1 MSQLFDN
8 WPDPY
13 EQWFQTPIGALVKS
27 VELEWVMNLL
37 QPKPEEKILDAG
49 CGSGIFTQP
58 ITEQGAKI
66 TGIDISQPMLERAQ
80 KRLPQHEFLAA
91 DICDLPFT
99 DEIFDKTVSIT
110 ALEFIENGEQ
120 AIAELFRVTKP
131 GGLVVVATLNRLSPW
146 ADRRQERAKQDSE
159 SVFNHAFFR
168 SPQELLDLASVK
180 GEAVTAVHFTKD
192 DDPERARLIEA
203 RGKEELLD
211 TGAFLIACWRK
222 PLTKEV

>member
-1 MSQLFDN
+1 MSQLFDS

-37 QPKPEEKILDAG
+37 QPQAGEKILDAG

-58 ITEQGAKI
+58 IAEKGAQI
-66 TGIDISQPMLERAQ
+66 TGIDISQPMLDHAQ
-80 KRLPQHEFLAA
+80 KRLPNYEFLAA
-91 DICDLPFT
+91 DICDLPFA
-99 DEIFDKTVSIT
+99 DEMFEKTVSIT

-146 ADRRQERAKQDSE
+146 ATRRKDRAKQDSE

-168 SPQELLDLASVK
+168 SPRELLDLAPVG
-180 GEAVTAVHFTKD
+180 GEAFTAVHFAKD
-192 DDPERARLIEA
+192 DNPEVAKEVEA
-203 RGKEELLD
+203 KGKDAQLD

-222 PLTKEV
+222 P

>member
-37 QPKPEEKILDAG
+37 QPQVGEQILDAG

-58 ITEQGAKI
+58 IAEQGAWI
-66 TGIDISQPMLERAQ
+66 TGIDISQPMLKRATT
-80 KRLPQHEFLAA
+80 RLPQHEFLAA
-91 DICDLPFT
+91 DICDLPFA
-99 DEIFDKTVSIT
+99 DDAFDKTVSIT

-146 ADRRQERAKQDSE
+146 ATRRKDRAKQDRE

-168 SPQELLDLASVK
+168 SPQELLELAPVK
-180 GEAVTAVHFTKD
+180 GEAVTAVHFAKD
-192 DDPERARLIEA
+192 DEPKLAREIEK
-203 RGKEELLD
+203 RGKEEQLD

-222 PLTKEV
+222 P

>member
-37 QPKPEEKILDAG
+37 QPQAGERILDAG

-58 ITEQGAKI
+58 IAAKGAQI

-91 DICDLPFT
+91 DICDLPFS
-99 DEIFDKTVSIT
+99 DETFDKTVSIT
-110 ALEFIENGEQ
+110 ALEFIENGAQ

-146 ADRRQERAKQDSE
+146 ATRRKDRAQQDSE

-168 SPQELLDLASVK
+168 SPQELLDLAPVR
-180 GEAVTAVHFTKD
+180 GEAFTAVHFAKD
-192 DDPERARLIEA
+192 SEAELAIEIEA
-203 RGKEELLD
+203 RGKDEQLD
-211 TGAFLIACWRK
+211 TGAFLIACWQK
-222 PLTKEV
+222 P

>member
-37 QPKPEEKILDAG
+37 QPQAGELILDAG

-58 ITEQGAKI
+58 IAENGAQI

-80 KRLPQHEFLAA
+80 KRLPRHEFLAA
-91 DICDLPFT
+91 DICDLPFV
-99 DEIFDKTVSIT
+99 DESFDKTVSIT
-110 ALEFIENGEQ
+110 ALEFIEDGEQ

-146 ADRRQERAKQDSE
+146 ATRRKDRAKQDSE

-168 SPQELLDLASVK
+168 RPQELLDMAPMR
-180 GEAVTAVHFTKD
+180 GEAFTAVHFAKD
-192 DDPERARLIEA
+192 DDPEVARKIEEQ
-203 RGKEELLD
+203 GKDAKLD
-211 TGAFLIACWRK
+211 TGAFLIVSWRNS
-222 PLTKEV
+222 

>member
-1 MSQLFDN
+1 MSQLFDD

-13 EQWFQTPIGALVKS
+13 EQWFQTPIGALVKT

-37 QPKPEEKILDAG
+37 KPQVAERILDAG

-58 ITEQGAKI
+58 ITEQGARI
-66 TGIDISQPMLERAQ
+66 TGVDISQPMLERAR

-91 DICDLPFT
+91 DICDLPFAN
-99 DEIFDKTVSIT
+99 EAFDKTVSIT

-146 ADRRQERAKQDSE
+146 ATRRIDQAKQDSE

-168 SPQELLDLASVK
+168 SPQELLGLAPAR
-180 GEAVTAVHFTKD
+180 GEAFTAVHFTKD
-192 DDPERARLIEA
+192 SAVELAIEIEA
-203 RGKEELLD
+203 RGKEERLD
-211 TGAFLIACWRK
+211 TGAFLIARWRK
-222 PLTKEV
+222 PLT